1 LKFFAC
7 FTRGGKDLIGGDQ
20 RHRAETPTPDKG
32 TNPATGASAMIRP
45 ALAAAALVLAA
56 LPASAQTPRS
66 LPATMHGMWGYDAEA
81 CTNESSD
88 GRVEVKARS
97 VTFFASYCSFSR
109 FRRGRD
115 GAVTASGRCRGEGET
130 NVEPGSVRLRHES
143 PDRLL
148 IALDG
153 GEGSIHQ
160 RCERPLPVR

>member
-1 LKFFAC
+1 MN
-7 FTRGGKDLIGGDQ
+7 R
-20 RHRAETPTPDKG
+20 
-32 TNPATGASAMIRP
+32 S
-45 ALAAAALVLAA
+45 ALAAALLLVA
-56 LPASAQTPRS
+56 LPALAQNAPRS
-66 LPATMHGMWGYDAEA
+66 LPATMHGIWGYDAEA
-81 CTNESSD
+81 CTNENSD